1 VLNVILGAFVY
12 GIVLAGEPVR
22 FDANLKIAFTD
33 AQVRATS
40 AATREGLL
48 RFAETP
54 YGRRMLRH
62 FSTAEYTIIV
72 TESDDGTEVAS
83 APEPGI
89 ATLVAAND
97 HSIHKTYAIVLHP
110 ISFSLPEGATALPNQ
125 ATTPAD
131 QMAAAWAAEL
141 LHIDFYS
148 RGISLPHHERADFQR
163 EWHTIAEELGFPG
176 MLHGEDDEHPG
187 MSTDRVIFIGGERAR
202 RRYYP

>member
-1 VLNVILGAFVY
+1 MLLAALVY

-33 AQVRATS
+33 VQLRATS

-48 RFAETP
+48 RFASTP
-54 YGRRMLRH
+54 DGRRMLRH
-62 FSTAEYTIIV
+62 FATSEYTVVVI
-72 TESDDGTEVAS
+72 ESADDAEVAS

-89 ATLVAAND
+89 ATLAAASD
-97 HSIHKTYAIVLHP
+97 HSIRKKYEIVLHP
-110 ISFSLPEGATALPNQ
+110 IAFSMPDGATALPNQ

-141 LHIDFYS
+141 LHIEFYS
-148 RGISLPHHERADFQR
+148 RGISLPHHQRADFQR
-163 EWHTIAEELGFPG
+163 EWQAIAKELGFPG
-176 MLHGEDDEHPG
+176 MLHGEDDERAG

-202 RRYYP
+202 RRY

>member
-1 VLNVILGAFVY
+1 MLIAALIY

-22 FDANLKIAFTD
+22 FDANHKIAFTD
-33 AQVRATS
+33 RQVRATS

-48 RFAETP
+48 RFAATP
-54 YGRRMLRH
+54 EGWRMLRH
-62 FSTAEYTIIV
+62 FGTSEYTIV
-72 TESDDGTEVAS
+72 VVESPDDSEVAS

-97 HSIHKTYAIVLHP
+97 HSIAKTYEIVLHP
-110 ISFSLPEGATALPNQ
+110 IPFSLPDGATALPNQ
-125 ATTPAD
+125 AATPAD

-163 EWHTIAEELGFPG
+163 EWRTIASELGFPG
-176 MLHGEDDEHPG
+176 MLHGEDDERSG
-187 MSTDRVIFIGGERAR
+187 VSTGRVIFIGGERAR
-202 RRYYP
+202 RRY